1 MAFTFGWSDYL
12 IFALLLVVYALIG
25 IYQRFHDPIVRKL
38 NRLCC
43 NEKWKLKEHS
53 LSDNTAEALTL
64 GNRRLTLFPI
74 MSSVMASFL
83 SAVSLMGTASEAYL
97 YGFQF
102 ILMIVAY
109 FIAFSV
115 AAEVYMPVFYKLRLV
130 SAHEYLELR
139 FGKAVRWTTSL
150 VYCFQMI
157 VYIALAL
164 YAPALA
170 FSQVSGLP
178 IWVSVLSTG
187 LVTTFYTALGG
198 IRAVVWTDV
207 VQLVFLTTGL
217 LTVVSVGVVRVG
229 GMEQLWRVAYEGLRV
244 QSFDVDPNPFKR
256 HTIWT
261 LMIGGAGMVLSI
273 YATNQTQVQ
282 RYLACRDLRT
292 AQLSILLN
300 IPLNALFL
308 FVQLMAGLVSYVY
321 FAGCDPIS
329 SGSVSKSDQILP
341 YIVMVLFDGIPVIRG
356 LFLSVIFAAAISTVS
371 SGVNSLATVL
381 LEDIFR
387 PLLLFVRKRDI
398 SERKRSLLA
407 VIFSIVVGLC
417 TIGMSFVFMVM
428 GPRVLQ
434 FSFSLFGAVGG
445 PILAVFTLGMV
456 IPCVNWQGAL
466 AGLLCS
472 LAVGLGLTV
481 GGILYPG
488 TSGRLPL
495 STENCTAGFNS
506 SIVSIAKTIDPSW
519 SIFHLSYLY
528 YTLVCVC
535 TAIVIAIP
543 FSAIFKFNTKHLV
556 PGQLLA
562 WQTRAIYRRLPS
574 CFPNQWEETP
584 QRQPRDDLYRSMDS
598 TTFLTTRTF
607 KDVDGIDNEQ
617 FSEEWN

>member
-1 MAFTFGWSDYL
+1 
-12 IFALLLVVYALIG
+12 
-25 IYQRFHDPIVRKL
+25 
-38 NRLCC
+38 
-43 NEKWKLKEHS
+43 
-53 LSDNTAEALTL
+53 
-64 GNRRLTLFPI
+64 
-74 MSSVMASFL
+74 
-83 SAVSLMGTASEAYL
+83 
-97 YGFQF
+97 
-102 ILMIVAY
+102 MIVAY

-115 AAEVYMPVFYKLRLV
+115 AAEVYMPVFYKLHLV

-207 VQLVFLTTGL
+207 FQLVFSLLLL

-244 QSFDVDPNPFKR
+244 QSFD
-256 HTIWT
+256 
-261 LMIGGAGMVLSI
+261 
-273 YATNQTQVQ
+273 
-282 RYLACRDLRT
+282 
-292 AQLSILLN
+292 
-300 IPLNALFL
+300 
-308 FVQLMAGLVSYVY
+308 
-321 FAGCDPIS
+321 
-329 SGSVSKSDQILP
+329 
-341 YIVMVLFDGIPVIRG
+341 
-356 LFLSVIFAAAISTVS
+356 TVS

-381 LEDIFR
+381 LEDIYR
-387 PLLLFVRKRDI
+387 PLLLFVKRRDI

-434 FSFSLFGAVGG
+434 FAFQPIRSSGWPNPSCFHSWNGYTVRQLARCTGRPTLQPSCRIGINCWRDTLSGPQWQVAVVHGK
-445 PILAVFTLGMV
+445 LH
-456 IPCVNWQGAL
+456 
-466 AGLLCS
+466 S
-472 LAVGLGLTV
+472 KTV
-481 GGILYPG
+481 
-488 TSGRLPL
+488 
-495 STENCTAGFNS
+495 
-506 SIVSIAKTIDPSW
+506 DPSW

-543 FSAIFKFNTKHLV
+543 FSAIFNFNSKHLV

-562 WQTRAIYRRLPS
+562 WQTRAFYRRLPS

-584 QRQPRDDLYRSMDS
+584 DRQPRDDIYRSMDPN
-598 TTFLTTRTF
+598 TFLTTRTL
-607 KDVDGIDNEQ
+607 KDFDGVDNEQ
-617 FSEEWN
+617 FSEE